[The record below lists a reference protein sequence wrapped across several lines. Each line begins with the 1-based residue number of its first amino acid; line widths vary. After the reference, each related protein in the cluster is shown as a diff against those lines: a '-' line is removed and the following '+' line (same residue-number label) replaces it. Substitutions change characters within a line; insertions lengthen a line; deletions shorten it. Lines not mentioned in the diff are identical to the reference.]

1 MKWMKLDPSIL
12 LVPIRFSASSHFLI
26 LECGVEEA
34 IWSVTEGA
42 CGFATLFFE
51 QHLLRLFVKT

>member
-12 LVPIRFSASSHFLI
+12 LVPIRFSASFHFLI
-26 LECGVEEA
+26 LECGGEEA

-42 CGFATLFFE
+42 CGNS
-51 QHLLRLFVKT
+51 